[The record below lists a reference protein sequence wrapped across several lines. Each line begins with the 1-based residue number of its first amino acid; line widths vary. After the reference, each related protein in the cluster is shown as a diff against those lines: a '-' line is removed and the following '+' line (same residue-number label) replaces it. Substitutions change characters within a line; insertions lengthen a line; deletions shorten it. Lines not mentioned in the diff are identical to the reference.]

1 MIKTKKIPNNE
12 VFNVCSNNPI
22 NLNYVIKL
30 LQKNLGKTK
39 IRKRTLQKADVIKTH
54 GCNKKINKLVSFKN
68 YTNFYYGLEK
78 TIQWSIKNKKLWID
92 SYNNK

>member
-1 MIKTKKIPNNE
+1 MVKTKKIPSNQ
-12 VFNVCSNNPI
+12 VFNICSNNPI

-39 IRKRTLQKADVIKTH
+39 IKKRKLQKADVIKTH

-68 YTNFYYGLEK
+68 YTNFVNGLEK
-78 TIQWSIKNKKLWID
+78 TIQWSKKYYL
-92 SYNNK
+92 K